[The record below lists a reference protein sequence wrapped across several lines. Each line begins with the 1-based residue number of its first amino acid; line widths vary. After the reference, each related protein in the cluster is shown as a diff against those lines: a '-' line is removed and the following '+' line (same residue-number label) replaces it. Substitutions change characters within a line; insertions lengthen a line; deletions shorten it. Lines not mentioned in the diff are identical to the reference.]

1 MTRSLF
7 DVRRVP
13 NPLGRWQ
20 RARRL
25 TAALLAMLTALAAPA
40 AAQST
45 GTIQGSVVDATTQ
58 TPLADVRIMVLGTD
72 LGTRTT
78 NDGRFLLSNVPA
90 GSQTLRALRI
100 GYASLEQPVSVAAG
114 GTETVTLALTT
125 TVASLEGVV
134 VTALG
139 IERDERTISTSVQ
152 TVRGEDL
159 TEARDPNLVAAL
171 SGKVAGVQITNSN
184 TAGGSSRIV
193 IRGANSLTGSNQPLF
208 IVDGIPVSNAAPT
221 GGDRGYNALDYG
233 NAIQDINPNDI
244 ESISVLKG
252 PNAAALYGSR
262 AANGAIL
269 ITTKSGR
276 RAAGVQVS
284 ASAGTTFETPLK
296 LPDYQNSYGQGWRGE
311 YQYVDGQGSGVAD
324 DRDESWGPRLD
335 GRTTGCSYIP
345 SDDPRY
351 DPANRYTYDTTAP
364 CTQFF
369 SNGEAAPW
377 EAHPDNV
384 RDFFET
390 GRTTNAS
397 AAFATNG
404 EKANVRLSISRMD
417 QDGMIP
423 GFQMDRTNVSL
434 HGGSNLTPKL
444 RTDASV
450 QYINSG
456 ARNRPA
462 QGYGGSNPMWSFIW
476 FGRQVDTH
484 LLEAKTR
491 NEDGT
496 QFHWNNIWSNNP
508 YVLARENLNKD
519 GRNRIIGNASV
530 SYDVASWLTATLR
543 TGTDWYE
550 EGRRMQFTDGLY
562 EMMYDVG
569 DNGAL
574 GADNVFRQETN
585 SDFLL
590 RAIAPRYGDFSVEFD
605 FGGNRR
611 DNSYR
616 SNGVWIRELA
626 IPGIYSYSN
635 YTEPP
640 VSYDYREEQA
650 VNSLYGQ
657 ARVAYRDL
665 AYLDLSGRNDWSSTL
680 PPEHNSYF
688 YPAISGSV
696 VFSELVA
703 LPSLSFGRL
712 RAGWARVGN
721 DAPPYQLRDPYIFD
735 VPFDQAPRL
744 TASNLLRNA
753 ELKPEQ
759 TSSWEVGADLR
770 FLDDR
775 LGVGATYYRKAT
787 TNQILSLDISAMTGF
802 ESRYIN
808 AGKISNHGVELM
820 VEATPVRLD
829 NGFQWDIA
837 ANFSRDRA
845 YVDEL
850 YGDAETL
857 VLDTYYSVSV
867 QAKKGERYGA
877 MYGRKYVR
885 DGQGNI
891 VVGSNG
897 LPLNSST
904 NPFEHLGNYN
914 PDWVGGLTNR
924 LSWRGFDVSAL
935 VDIRRGGSIYSL
947 TSYYG
952 RRSGVLVETLQGRE
966 NTPFDSLIVEGVK
979 VVAGDTVP
987 NDIKVQAQDY
997 HRGLGG
1003 IAEQFTFD
1011 ASFIKLRELRVG
1023 YDVPRNLT
1031 SRWGFGG
1038 LRVALVG
1045 RNLWLDSDAPHIDP
1059 ETAFNAGNVQGFEY
1073 GQMPSA
1079 RSIGFNLTVTP

>member
-1 MTRSLF
+1 MTRSMYSL
-7 DVRRVP
+7 RRP
-13 NPLGRWQ
+13 SNPPGRWQ
-20 RARRL
+20 RSVRLAVAMLAAL
-25 TAALLAMLTALAAPA
+25 TAAAAPA

-45 GTIQGSVVDATTQ
+45 GAIQGRVVDATTQ
-58 TPLADVRIMVLGTD
+58 RPLSSVRLMVIGTN

-78 NDGRFLLSNVPA
+78 DDGRFFLSEVPA
-90 GSQTLRALRI
+90 GTQTLRALRI
-100 GYASLEQPVSVAAG
+100 GYAALDESVAVSAG
-114 GTETVTLALTT
+114 GTAEVTIALTAT
-125 TVASLEGVV
+125 IASIEGVV

-139 IERDERTISTSVQ
+139 IERDERSISTSVQ
-152 TVRGEDL
+152 TVRGSDL

-193 IRGANSLTGSNQPLF
+193 IRGANSLTGNNQPLF
-208 IVDGIPVSNAAPT
+208 VVDGVPVSNAAPT
-221 GGDRGYNALDYG
+221 GGDRGYNAIDYG
-233 NAIQDINPNDI
+233 NAIQDINPDDI
-244 ESISVLKG
+244 ETISVLKG

-276 RAAGVQVS
+276 RAGGMQVS
-284 ASAGTTFETPLK
+284 ANASTTFETPLK
-296 LPDYQNSYGQGWRGE
+296 LPDYQNLYGQGWRGE
-311 YQYVDGQGSGVAD
+311 YQYVDGQGGGVAD

-335 GRTTGCSYIP
+335 GRTMGCSYIP

-351 DPANRYTYDTTAP
+351 VAPYTYDTTAP

-377 EAHPDNV
+377 VAHPDNV

-390 GRTTNAS
+390 GRTTNTS

-404 EKANVRLSISRMD
+404 ERANVRLSLSRMD

-423 GFQMDRTNVSL
+423 GFTMDRTNLSL
-434 HGGSNLTPKL
+434 HGGSNLTPRL

-456 ARNRPA
+456 ARNRPS

-476 FGRQVDTH
+476 FGRQVDTR
-484 LLEAKTR
+484 LLKARTR

-508 YVLARENLNKD
+508 YVLAEENLNKD

-530 SYDVASWLTATLR
+530 SYDISDWLTATVR
-543 TGTDWYE
+543 SGTDWYE
-550 EGRRMQFTDGLY
+550 ESRRMQFTDGLY
-562 EMMYDVG
+562 EMQYDVG
-569 DNGAL
+569 ANGAL

-590 RAIAPRYGDFSVEFD
+590 QAILPHYNGFNVEFD

-640 VSYDYREEQA
+640 NSYDYREDQA
-650 VNSLYGQ
+650 ANSLYGQ
-657 ARVAYRDL
+657 ARVAYRDF
-665 AYLDLSGRNDWSSTL
+665 AFVDISGRNDWSSTL
-680 PPEHNSYF
+680 PEEHNSYF
-688 YPAISGSV
+688 YPAISGSL
-696 VFSELVA
+696 VFSELVG
-703 LPSLSFGRL
+703 LPSLSFGRV

-759 TSSWEVGADLR
+759 TSSWEIGTDLR

-775 LGVGATYYRKAT
+775 LGVGATYYQKAT
-787 TNQILSLDISAMTGF
+787 TNQILSLDVSAMTGF
-802 ESRYIN
+802 TSRRIN
-808 AGKISNHGVELM
+808 AGKISNRGMELM

-829 NGFQWDIA
+829 NGFQWDVT

-845 YVDEL
+845 HVDEL

-867 QAKKGERYGA
+867 EARKGERYGA

-885 DGQGNI
+885 DGAGNI

-904 NPFEHLGNYN
+904 NPFEQLGNYN
-914 PDWVGGLTNR
+914 PDWVAGLTNR
-924 LSWRGFDVSAL
+924 LSWHGIDVSAL
-935 VDIRRGGSIYSL
+935 IDIRRGGSIYSL
-947 TSYYG
+947 TNYYG
-952 RRSGVLVETLQGRE
+952 RRSGVLIETLQGRE
-966 NTPFDSLIVEGVK
+966 NTPFDSLIVPGVM
-979 VVAGDTVP
+979 VVGTDTVP
-987 NDIKVQAQDY
+987 NTKKVQAQDY

-1003 IAEQFTFD
+1003 IAEAFTFD
-1011 ASFIKLRELRVG
+1011 ASFVRLRELRVG
-1023 YDVPRNLT
+1023 YDVPRSLI
-1031 SRWGFGG
+1031 SRWGVGG

-1045 RNLWLDSDAPHIDP
+1045 RNLWLDADAPHIDP
-1059 ETAFNAGNVQGFEY
+1059 ETAFNAGNAQGFEY